1 MKLIDLQFFKKPVH
15 LLKKLILFFSLV
27 PLLSMQINSV
37 RTFTTSDGLL
47 DNSIVDIAQDNYDQL
62 WTLTKSS
69 ISIFDGSYWKSYSTK
84 FEHQDNP
91 FNSFLFDYQRILI
104 DKNDNKYFLSVDG
117 RVFQLHKKSI
127 RELVAPFQAKG
138 IKFEEIQL
146 VNEEEKQ
153 ILWASTQKNGLAY
166 FDNVWFSFGEG
177 EGLISNNILGIKSF
191 NDLLVVITTK
201 GIQLIKNRRV
211 IYTFITNDL
220 NKFNSISCAFDKYSK
235 IKDNLPALWILVNNR
250 LIKLENEK
258 LIDYTFKY
266 FNPFRENYSL
276 VYTNGGNK
284 LFLANKHYVKIINP
298 GSGEMQILSKESG
311 IIGSPQVLFVDNE
324 RNLWIGTDRGLSR
337 VNFTN
342 ILRFADEEGLSDIKI
357 LSMKRFGR
365 DFYLG
370 HPNGRITIFSN
381 SKFYPL
387 NFQKQLSKFSEQVS
401 KTNDDIIKI
410 SSINNKIIFQAGNW
424 GIFEIRSHSIINPV
438 FIIQNKT
445 DFINDFLI
453 TEDGGLILAGKFTIS
468 GGNPNIISLNSKI
481 DLSNEEL
488 LSNAIKK
495 IYLSKDG
502 SILFITHNNQILRLH
517 RGKVE
522 RINLPDL
529 NFSKITLIKEDKGSN
544 LFIGTDNGF
553 LVLMKS
559 GETKS
564 YLQTKSDEVGVK
576 QGVYSFYFDDLNN
589 LWMMTSSG
597 LKFWNWKEFKVS
609 SEWEKITSN
618 GLNENAIDEL
628 DNKIIVAADNG
639 LFILP
644 SDEEE
649 IREIQPRIY
658 ISEILIDGKSH
669 DAFTEINLKKINTLK
684 IHYNAVLLS
693 TTNNLEFSYKLD
705 GFDKD
710 WSTPTKS
717 KEINYVNLPDG
728 EYKFM
733 VRVRLNY
740 SGWSMPVSSRLIK
753 IKKPLYYHYELLIIF
768 ILSAAIIV
776 LVIYTLKSNKELTN
790 KKLRGFQ
797 QQIQGLEKQNKQLRL
812 EINKALELSKS
823 RMTFLA
829 SLSHELRTPINS
841 IIGFIDILLDSKL
854 QLTEEEKLR
863 YLNYISVNSR
873 RLLILINDI
882 IDLAKIDAGT
892 ITLEYSDVNL
902 NAEVRDTINLFR
914 EKIKQKQ
921 LDLILELDP
930 GLENQLLYLDRNR
943 LHQIISNLVTNAIK
957 FTEEGFIKIS
967 TKKENDKFILSIE
980 DTGIGIPEGE
990 IDFIFEEFR
999 RSSIAIRKSIEGTG
1013 LGLSITK
1020 RLVEL
1025 MKGEIKV
1032 ESQEGIGT
1040 TFTILFPASKEP
1052 NRNIKKELNPNLN

>member
-1 MKLIDLQFFKKPVH
+1 MKLMEFKLFNKPV
-15 LLKKLILFFSLV
+15 LLKKILLIIFAIPFFSL
-27 PLLSMQINSV
+27 QINSY
-37 RTFTTSDGLL
+37 RNFTISDGLL
-47 DNSIVDIAQDNYDQL
+47 DNSIVDINQDNYGQL
-62 WTLTKSS
+62 WVITKSS
-69 ISIFDGSYWKSYSTK
+69 VSIFDGSQWKNYSTK
-84 FEHQDNP
+84 FQHQDNP
-91 FNSFLFDYQRILI
+91 FNSFLIDYNKILI
-104 DKNDNKYFLSVDG
+104 DAKDNKYFLSSDG
-117 RVFQLHKKSI
+117 RVFHFQNNTLK
-127 RELVAPFQAKG
+127 ELISPFQAKG
-138 IKFEEIQL
+138 IFFRDIQL
-146 VNEEEKQ
+146 VDEGEKQ
-153 ILWASTQKNGLAY
+153 TIWASTEKNGLAY

-177 EGLISNNILGIKSF
+177 EGLISDKILTIKSYG
-191 NDLLVVITTK
+191 NLLVVITDK
-201 GIQLIKNRRV
+201 GIQFIKDRRV
-211 IYTFITNDL
+211 VYTFVTTDL
-220 NKFNSISCAFDKYSK
+220 SKSNQLTCAFDKYSK
-235 IKDNLPALWILVNNR
+235 VKDNIPAIWILSNNR
-250 LIKLENEK
+250 LLKLESEK
-258 LIDYTFKY
+258 IIDQTFNY
-266 FNPFRENYSL
+266 FNPFRENYSHL
-276 VYTNGGNK
+276 FTNGGNK
-284 LFLANKHYVKIINP
+284 LFLANKNYVKIINP
-298 GSGEMQILSKESG
+298 VTKEMQVLSKESG
-311 IIGSPQVLFVDNE
+311 IIGSPQVLFVDAE
-324 RNLWIGTDRGLSR
+324 KNLWIGTDRGLTR
-337 VNFTN
+337 INFTN
-342 ILRFADEEGLSDIKI
+342 VLAFTDEEGLSDIKI
-357 LSMKRFGR
+357 IASRKDGK
-365 DFYLG
+365 DIYLG
-370 HPNGRITIFSN
+370 HTDGRISIFSN
-381 SKFYPL
+381 SKIYQL
-387 NFQKQLSKFSEQVS
+387 NYQNQLNAFSSKIQ
-401 KTNDDIIKI
+401 KTNTDIVKI
-410 SSINNKIIFQAGNW
+410 TSINNKIIFQSGDW
-424 GIFEIRSHSIINPV
+424 GIFEIRSRSSINPV
-438 FIIQNKT
+438 FIVQNKT
-445 DFINDFLI
+445 DFINDFLV
-453 TEDGGLILAGKFTIS
+453 TEDGGLIISGKFTIS
-468 GGNPNIISLNSKI
+468 GGNSNILSLKSKI

-488 LSNAIKK
+488 LNNAIKK

-502 SILFITHNNQILRLH
+502 SILFISNNNQILRLH

-529 NFSKITLIKEDKGSN
+529 DFSKITLIKEDKGSN

-553 LVLMKS
+553 IVLMKS
-559 GETKS
+559 GEIKS

-576 QGVYSFYFDDLNN
+576 QEVHSFYFDDLNN
-589 LWMMTSSG
+589 LWIMTSNG

-609 SEWEKITSN
+609 SEWKKITPNS
-618 GLNENAIDEL
+618 LNEDAIDEL

-669 DAFTEINLKKINTLK
+669 DAFTEIKLEKINTLK
-684 IHYNAVLLS
+684 IRYNAVLLS
-693 TTNNLEFSYKLD
+693 TTNNFEFSYKLD

-740 SGWSMPVSSRLIK
+740 SEWSIPVSSRMIK
-753 IKKPLYYHYELLIIF
+753 IKKPLYYHYEFLVIF
-768 ILSAAIIV
+768 ILSVAIIV
-776 LVIYTLKSNKELTN
+776 LVIYTLESNKELTD
-790 KKLRGFQ
+790 KKLRSFQ

-854 QLTEEEKLR
+854 NLTEEERIK
-863 YLNYISVNSR
+863 YLNFISVNSR

-930 GLENQLLYLDRNR
+930 ELENHFAYLDRNR
-943 LHQIISNLVTNAIK
+943 LHQIISNLITNAIK

-967 TKKENDKFILSIE
+967 TKKEDEKIVLSVE

-990 IDFIFEEFR
+990 INFIFEEFR

-1025 MKGEIKV
+1025 MRGEIKV

-1040 TFTILFPASKEP
+1040 TFTILFPTSRETNKQV
-1052 NRNIKKELNPNLN
+1052 KKEFNPNLN